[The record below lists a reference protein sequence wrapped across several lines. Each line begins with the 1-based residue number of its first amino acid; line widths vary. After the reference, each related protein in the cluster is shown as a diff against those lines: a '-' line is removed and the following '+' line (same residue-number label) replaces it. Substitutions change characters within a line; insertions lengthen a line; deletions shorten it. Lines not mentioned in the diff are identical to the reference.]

1 MQRFLRPPSWWRR
14 AAPPPKNPTL
24 LSALRP
30 RSSALRAEVSS
41 ASVEKSWLRPCP
53 AFFFIISL
61 LCTECWRTVDLALV
75 LDMSG
80 STEDHHQLA
89 LRLSRRL
96 VDRMDVGRQTRVA
109 LLSFADHSTTHFNFN
124 TYLTKSQVM
133 SAINIVPS
141 RGRTNTQARCSF
153 NTFVIVVVVIIII
166 IIIVVV
172 VIVQFVLQK
181 TLATN
186 KQEMTN
192 TMRVLQQSYS
202 LFSTGLRF
210 LP

>member
-14 AAPPPKNPTL
+14 AAPPQEPHP
-24 LSALRP
+24 ALGP
-30 RSSALRAEVSS
+30 A
-41 ASVEKSWLRPCP
+41 ASVFGPSSRSFLRLGRKIMATALPGV
-53 AFFFIISL
+53 FIISL

-166 IIIVVV
+166 IIVVV

-202 LFSTGLRF
+202 LFSIGLRF